1 MLLHIETNDIAL
13 KIYGFALFKY
23 SDMDIQERIR
33 KIIDVRFNGN
43 VSAFCRYT
51 GIKQPTM
58 NTIIGERRSKPS
70 YDVLHSIVSAD
81 ALNINP
87 KWLLTG
93 DGAMLKDQASKESD
107 QKRKDEAI
115 SEALRTNETASIHID
130 EVPVIDNITD
140 VKLLQFITK
149 LYYNYVDKINTIHRL
164 EEQIRQM
171 YGYISQL
178 EEQAGASRQDSTKK
192 TQETGTDEAML
203 YHDETR

>member
-33 KIIDVRFNGN
+33 KIIDVKFNGN

-70 YDVLHSIVSAD
+70 YEVLNSIVSAD

-93 DGAMLKDQASKESD
+93 DGAMLKDPTSD
-107 QKRKDEAI
+107 ISDRKTKDEAI
-115 SEALRTNETASIHID
+115 SEAIRTNETDSIHID
-130 EVPVIDNITD
+130 EAPVIDKITD
-140 VKLLQFITK
+140 VKLLQFIAK
-149 LYYNYVDKINTIHRL
+149 LYYNYVEKISTIQKL

-171 YGYISQL
+171 QVYISKL
-178 EEQAGASRQDSTKK
+178 EEQPGVVGQDSKNK
-192 TQETGTDEAML
+192 TQETGTD
-203 YHDETR
+203 

>member
-1 MLLHIETNDIAL
+1 MLLHKETNDIAL

-93 DGAMLKDQASKESD
+93 EGAMLKDSDSKESD
-107 QKRKDEAI
+107 RKRKDEAI
-115 SEALRTNETASIHID
+115 SEAIRTNEAASIHID

-171 YGYISQL
+171 NSYISQL

-192 TQETGTDEAML
+192 THETGTD
-203 YHDETR
+203 

>member
-1 MLLHIETNDIAL
+1 MTVNDRIRLYLDSKGISYPDA
-13 KIYGFALFKY
+13 
-23 SDMDIQERIR
+23 ERIADIGR
-33 KIIDVRFNGN
+33 SSISKGSNMTTALLCKFVRTYTD
-43 VSAFCRYT
+43 VSA
-51 GIKQPTM
+51 
-58 NTIIGERRSKPS
+58 E
-70 YDVLHSIVSAD
+70 
-81 ALNINP
+81 
-87 KWLLTG
+87 WLLNGT
-93 DGAMLKDQASKESD
+93 GAMLKDAASKESD

-171 YGYISQL
+171 HGYISQL

-192 TQETGTDEAML
+192 TQETRTDEATL

>member
-13 KIYGFALFKY
+13 KIYVFALFKY

-33 KIIDVRFNGN
+33 KIIDVKFNGN

-70 YDVLHSIVSAD
+70 YEVLNSIVSAD

-93 DGAMLKDQASKESD
+93 DGAMLKDQTSD
-107 QKRKDEAI
+107 VSDRKTKDQAI
-115 SEALRTNETASIHID
+115 PEALRTNETASIHID
-130 EVPVIDNITD
+130 DVQVFDKITD
-140 VKLLQFITK
+140 VKLLQFIAK
-149 LYYNYVDKINTIHRL
+149 LYYNYVEKINTIRRL

-171 YGYISQL
+171 HGYISQL
-178 EEQAGASRQDSTKK
+178 EEQAGAVGQDNTNK
-192 TQETGTDEAML
+192 TQETGTD
-203 YHDETR
+203 

>member
-1 MLLHIETNDIAL
+1 MTVND
-13 KIYGFALFKY
+13 
-23 SDMDIQERIR
+23 RIR
-33 KIIDVRFNGN
+33 LYLDSK
-43 VSAFCRYT
+43 
-51 GIKQPTM
+51 GISYPDA
-58 NTIIGERRSKPS
+58 ERMADMGR
-70 YDVLHSIVSAD
+70 HSISRGSNMTAAMLCKFISTFTDVSYE
-81 ALNINP
+81 
-87 KWLLTG
+87 WLLTG
-93 DGAMLKDQASKESD
+93 EGAMLKDSDSKESD

-115 SEALRTNETASIHID
+115 SEAIRTNETASIHID

-171 YGYISQL
+171 HGYIAQL

-192 TQETGTDEAML
+192 TQGTGTDEAIL

>member
-33 KIIDVRFNGN
+33 KIIDVKFNGN

-70 YDVLHSIVSAD
+70 YEVLNSIVSAD

-93 DGAMLKDQASKESD
+93 DGSMLKDSASKESD

-115 SEALRTNETASIHID
+115 SEAIRTNETDSIHID
-130 EVPVIDNITD
+130 EAPVIDKITD
-140 VKLLQFITK
+140 VKLLQFIAK
-149 LYYNYVDKINTIHRL
+149 LYYNYVEKISTIQKL

-171 YGYISQL
+171 QVYISKL
-178 EEQAGASRQDSTKK
+178 EEQPGVVGQDSKNK
-192 TQETGTDEAML
+192 TQETGTD
-203 YHDETR
+203 